1 MWATMTQCT
10 DRCKRHISF
19 PETLDEL
26 FEQQQQHQGAHLM
39 AGGTDLLVALRHG
52 PQDKR
57 TIICLER
64 IAELRRID
72 ELDDGSVSIGATAT
86 FSTIA
91 RNTLLQ
97 ERYPLLTQAA
107 ATVGGPAI
115 RNMASIGGNIVT
127 ASPAADSL
135 PALYL
140 LDAQLE
146 LRSATGRRTVAI
158 DEFISGPRRTLL
170 QPGEII
176 SRIILP
182 PASDWYIQRFEKV
195 GRRKSLAIAVASLAA
210 LLRLTA
216 DGTVT
221 EARFAWGSVGP
232 TVVRCPEAEQALIG
246 KSLTEENLTAAAL
259 LAQQA
264 VQPIDDIR
272 ASAEYRRTVAGNLLL
287 RLVV

>member
-1 MWATMTQCT
+1 MVL
-10 DRCKRHISF
+10 F
-19 PETLDEL
+19 PTTFDEL
-26 FEQQQQHQGAHLM
+26 FRSQQQHPDAHLM

-52 PQDKR
+52 TQDGR

-64 IAELRRID
+64 IDELRRID
-72 ELDDGSVSIGATAT
+72 ALDNGSVSIGATAT
-86 FSTIA
+86 FSSIA
-91 RNTLLQ
+91 RNALLQ
-97 ERYPLLTQAA
+97 ERYSLLTQAA
-107 ATVGGPAI
+107 STVGGPAI
-115 RNMASIGGNIVT
+115 RTMASIGGNIVT

-140 LDAQLE
+140 LDARLE
-146 LRSATGRRTVAI
+146 LRSAAGSRSVAI
-158 DEFISGPRRTLL
+158 DEFILGPRRTML

-182 PASDWYIQRFEKV
+182 PFMGWNIQRFEKV

-210 LLRLTA
+210 ALRLTA
-216 DGTVT
+216 DGTVA

-232 TVVRCPEAEQALIG
+232 TVLRCAEAEQALIG
-246 KSLTEENLTAAAL
+246 KPLSEESLNAAAL

-272 ASAEYRRTVAGNLLL
+272 ATADYRRSVAGNLLF
-287 RLVV
+287 RLVA

>member
-1 MWATMTQCT
+1 MLT
-10 DRCKRHISF
+10 
-19 PETLDEL
+19 EL
-26 FEQQQQHQGAHLM
+26 FNLQEQQPEARIM

-52 PQDKR
+52 PQDGR

-64 IAELRRID
+64 IDELRRID
-72 ELDDGSVSIGATAT
+72 ELEDGSVSIGATAT
-86 FSTIA
+86 FSSIA
-91 RNTLLQ
+91 RNTLLK

-140 LDAQLE
+140 LDALLE
-146 LRSATGRRTVAI
+146 LRSAAGSRAVAI
-158 DEFISGPRRTLL
+158 AEFILGPRRTML

-182 PASDWYIQRFEKV
+182 PANGWSIQRFEKV

-210 LLRLTA
+210 ALRLAA
-216 DGTVT
+216 DGSVA

-232 TVVRCPEAEQALIG
+232 TVLRCAEAEQALIG
-246 KSLTEENLTAAAL
+246 KPLTEENLNAAAL
-259 LAQQA
+259 LAQRA

-272 ASAEYRRTVAGNLLL
+272 ASADYRRSVAGNLLL
-287 RLVV
+287 RLVA

>member
-1 MWATMTQCT
+1 MSL
-10 DRCKRHISF
+10 IFF
-19 PETLDEL
+19 PTTSDEL
-26 FEQQQQHQGAHLM
+26 FRLQQQHPDAHLM
-39 AGGTDLLVALRHG
+39 AGGTDLLVALRHAG
-52 PQDKR
+52 QATRP
-57 TIICLER
+57 IICLER
-64 IAELRRID
+64 LAGLAEIAELP
-72 ELDDGSVSIGATAT
+72 DGSVSIGATAT
-86 FSTIA
+86 FSTIV

-140 LDAQLE
+140 LDARLE
-146 LRSATGRRTVAI
+146 LRSATGCRNVAI
-158 DEFISGPRRTLL
+158 SDFISGPRQTCL

-182 PASDWYIQRFEKV
+182 PATGWTIQRFEKV
-195 GRRKSLAIAVASLAA
+195 GRRKSLAIAVASLASLVQVA
-210 LLRLTA
+210 G
-216 DGTVT
+216 DGTVV

-232 TVVRCPEAEQALIG
+232 TVMRCRQAEEVLIG
-246 KSLTEENLTAAAL
+246 QPLSEESLKTAVL

-264 VQPIDDIR
+264 VRPIDDIR
-272 ASAEYRRTVAGNLLL
+272 ATADYRRSVAGNLLL
-287 RLVV
+287 RLCA

>member
-10 DRCKRHISF
+10 DRCKRQISF
-19 PETLDEL
+19 PHTFEEL
-26 FEQQQQHQGAHLM
+26 FNLLDQQPDARIM
-39 AGGTDLLVALRHG
+39 AGGTDLLVTLRHA
-52 PQDKR
+52 PQER
-57 TIICLER
+57 QPIIALER
-64 IAELRRID
+64 IEELRRIE
-72 ELDDGSVSIGATAT
+72 ELSDNSVSIGAAVT
-86 FSTIA
+86 FGSIV
-91 RNTLLQ
+91 RSPLLK

-140 LDAQLE
+140 LDARLE
-146 LRSATGRRTVAI
+146 LRSATGQHTVAI
-158 DEFISGPRRTLL
+158 DAFISGPRRTML

-182 PASDWYIQRFEKV
+182 PAQDWNIQCFEKV

-210 LLRLTA
+210 MLRLA
-216 DGTVT
+216 DDGTVL

-232 TVVRCPEAEQALIG
+232 TVLRCPAAEAVLTGQPLQEA
-246 KSLTEENLTAAAL
+246 SLHEAAAL
-259 LAQQA
+259 VREA
-264 VQPIDDIR
+264 VSPIDDIR
-272 ASAEYRRTVAGNLLL
+272 ATADYRRTVAGNLLL
-287 RLVV
+287 RLVN

>member
-1 MWATMTQCT
+1 MTQCT
-10 DRCKRHISF
+10 DRCKRQISF
-19 PETLDEL
+19 PETIDEL
-26 FEQQQQHQGAHLM
+26 FRLQQQHPDAHLM

-52 PQDKR
+52 PQDTR
-57 TIICLER
+57 ATICLER
-64 IAELRRID
+64 IDELRRID
-72 ELDDGSVSIGATAT
+72 ELDDGSVSIGAIAT

-91 RNTLLQ
+91 RNALLQ

-115 RNMASIGGNIVT
+115 RTMASIGGNIVT

-146 LRSATGRRTVAI
+146 LRSAAGSRTVAI
-158 DEFISGPRRTLL
+158 AEFILGPRRTML
-170 QPGEII
+170 QPGEIV

-182 PASDWYIQRFEKV
+182 PFTGWSIQRFEKV

-210 LLRLTA
+210 ALQLAA
-216 DGTVT
+216 DGTVAA
-221 EARFAWGSVGP
+221 ARFAWGSVGP
-232 TVVRCPEAEQALIG
+232 TVLRCAEAEQALIG
-246 KSLTEENLTAAAL
+246 KPLSEETLNAAAL
-259 LAQQA
+259 LTQQA

-272 ASAEYRRTVAGNLLL
+272 ATADYRLSVAGNLLL
-287 RLVV
+287 RLAA

>member
-1 MWATMTQCT
+1 MVL
-10 DRCKRHISF
+10 F
-19 PETLDEL
+19 PTTYDEL
-26 FEQQQQHQGAHLM
+26 FERQQQHPDAHLM

-52 PQDKR
+52 GAQDGR

-64 IAELRRID
+64 IDELRRID
-72 ELDDGSVSIGATAT
+72 ALDNGSVSIGATAT
-86 FSTIA
+86 FSSIA
-91 RNTLLQ
+91 RNVLLQ
-97 ERYPLLTQAA
+97 ERYSLLTQAA

-115 RNMASIGGNIVT
+115 RTMASIGGNIVT

-146 LRSATGRRTVAI
+146 LRSAAGSRTVAI
-158 DEFISGPRRTLL
+158 DEFILGPRRTML
-170 QPGEII
+170 QPREII

-182 PASDWYIQRFEKV
+182 PFMGWNIQCFEKV

-210 LLRLTA
+210 ALRLTA
-216 DGTVT
+216 DGTVA

-232 TVVRCPEAEQALIG
+232 TVLRCAEAEQALIG
-246 KSLTEENLTAAAL
+246 KPLTEETLNAAAL

-272 ASAEYRRTVAGNLLL
+272 ATADYRRSVAGNLLL
-287 RLVV
+287 RLVA

>member
-10 DRCKRHISF
+10 DRCKRQISF
-19 PETLDEL
+19 PHTVEEL
-26 FEQQQQHQGAHLM
+26 FAVQEQQPDARIM
-39 AGGTDLLVALRHG
+39 AGGTDLLVALRHE
-52 PQDKR
+52 PQER
-57 TIICLER
+57 QPIIALER
-64 IAELRRID
+64 IAELRRIE
-72 ELDDGSVSIGATAT
+72 ELSDNSVSIGACVP
-86 FSTIA
+86 FSSVVA
-91 RNTLLQ
+91 SRLLKA
-97 ERYPLLTQAA
+97 RYPLLTQAA

-140 LDAQLE
+140 LDARLE
-146 LRSATGRRTVAI
+146 LRSATGQRTVAI
-158 DEFISGPRRTLL
+158 EEFICGPRRTLL
-170 QPGEII
+170 QPGELI

-182 PASDWYIQRFEKV
+182 PAAAWHLQLFEKV

-210 LLRLTA
+210 MLRLA
-216 DGTVT
+216 DDGTVL

-232 TVVRCPEAEQALIG
+232 TVLRCTGAEAVLIN
-246 KSLTEENLTAAAL
+246 KPLSEATLQDAAA

-272 ASAEYRRTVAGNLLL
+272 ATADYRRTVAGNLLF
-287 RLVV
+287 RLVA

>member
-10 DRCKRHISF
+10 DGHKRQICF
-19 PETLDEL
+19 PDTLDEL
-26 FEQQQQHQGAHLM
+26 FRLQQQHPDAHLM
-39 AGGTDLLVALRHG
+39 AGGTDLLVTLRHG

-57 TIICLER
+57 AIIGLER
-64 IAELRRID
+64 IDELRRID
-72 ELDDGSVSIGATAT
+72 ELPDNGVSIGAAVT
-86 FSTIA
+86 FSSIA
-91 RNTLLQ
+91 ASRLLKA
-97 ERYPLLTQAA
+97 RYSLLTQAA

-115 RNMASIGGNIVT
+115 RTMASIGGNIVT

-146 LRSATGRRTVAI
+146 LCSATGRRTVAI

-182 PASDWYIQRFEKV
+182 PAAAWNLQLFEKV
-195 GRRKSLAIAVASLAA
+195 GRRKSLAIAVASLAT
-210 LLRLTA
+210 LLRLTD

-232 TVVRCPEAEQALIG
+232 TVLRCAEAEQALIG
-246 KSLTEENLTAAAL
+246 KALSEDTLNTAAL
-259 LAQQA
+259 LVQQA
-264 VQPIDDIR
+264 ARPIDDIR

-287 RLVV
+287 RLIV

>member
-1 MWATMTQCT
+1 MLF
-10 DRCKRHISF
+10 F
-19 PETLDEL
+19 PVTIEEL
-26 FEQQQQHQGAHLM
+26 LAVQEQQPDARIM
-39 AGGTDLLVALRHG
+39 AGGTDLLVTLRHG

-57 TIICLER
+57 AIIGLER
-64 IAELRRID
+64 IVELRRIE
-72 ELDDGSVSIGATAT
+72 ELPDNGVSIGAAVT
-86 FSTIA
+86 FSSIA
-91 RNTLLQ
+91 ASRLLKA
-97 ERYPLLTQAA
+97 RYSLLTQAA

-115 RNMASIGGNIVT
+115 RTMASIGGNIVT

-146 LRSATGRRTVAI
+146 LCSATGRRTVAI

-182 PASDWYIQRFEKV
+182 PAAAWNLQLFEKV
-195 GRRKSLAIAVASLAA
+195 GRRKSLAIAVASLAT
-210 LLRLTA
+210 LLRLTD

-232 TVVRCPEAEQALIG
+232 TVLRCPAAEDVLTGQPLHEALLQE
-246 KSLTEENLTAAAL
+246 AAAL
-259 LAQQA
+259 VREA
-264 VQPIDDIR
+264 VSPIDDIR
-272 ASAEYRRTVAGNLLL
+272 ASADYRRTVAGNLLL
-287 RLVV
+287 RLIV